1 VPTDPLHI
9 LKTVYG
15 YDAFRERQAEIIA
28 HVIAGNHAF
37 VLMPTGAGK
46 SLCYQVPAL
55 ARPGTGLVVSPLIAL
70 MDDQVAALRQA
81 GVKTAALNSRL
92 RGAER
97 DLLWRDIERG
107 ALDILYMA
115 PETLLRPES
124 LDRLKSVA
132 LSVIAI
138 DEAHC
143 VSQWGHDF
151 RPEYRALDCLA
162 DLFPSVPR
170 IALTATADAPTREE
184 IVSHLKIG
192 AHNSF
197 VSGFDRPNI
206 RYGVAEKTG
215 ATQQMLRFLNARKGE
230 SGIVYCLSRRKTED
244 MAATLDAHGFTA
256 LPYHAGMELKARE
269 ENQRRFQREQ
279 GLIMVATIAFGMG
292 IDKPDVRFVLH
303 VDLPSSIEAYY
314 QETGR
319 AGRDGLP
326 AEALMLYGAGDIAL
340 RRRFIDESEAPDV
353 RKRMEHTKLEAL
365 LGFAESC
372 QCRRQVLLAYFGD
385 DCAPCGN
392 CDACLDPP
400 QTFDGTIAAQK
411 LLSCIHRTG
420 ERFGQVHVISVL
432 LGEPDERIERLGHD
446 KLSTFGIGK
455 EHDRNAWRSIVRQLV
470 AHGLIAVDVTGHGG
484 LSISTKG
491 RQFLREK
498 PPLSLRALRKARPE
512 KKAAR
517 REAREALPAADRA
530 LFERLRSKRLELA
543 KAQNLP
549 PYVIFHDKTLQEI
562 AARTPR
568 SLAELAAISGVGET
582 KLARYGAAFLQ
593 VINGLDGEADT
604 DMGSAE
610 P

>member
-1 VPTDPLHI
+1 MAIDPLHI

-15 YDAFRERQAEIIA
+15 YDTFRERQAEIIA

-46 SLCYQVPAL
+46 SLCYQIPAL
-55 ARPGTGLVVSPLIAL
+55 ARPGMGLVVSPLIAL

-81 GVKTAALNSRL
+81 GVKATALNSRL
-92 RGAER
+92 WGAEK
-97 DLLWRDIERG
+97 DFLWRDIERG
-107 ALDILYMA
+107 ELDILYMA

-124 LDRLKSVA
+124 LDRLNSVA
-132 LSVIAI
+132 LSIIAV

-162 DLFPSVPR
+162 DLFPDVPR
-170 IALTATADAPTREE
+170 IALTATADAPTRAE

-192 AHNSF
+192 ARNSF
-197 VSGFDRPNI
+197 ISGFDRPNI

-215 ATQQMLRFLNARKGE
+215 ATQQVLRFLNARKGE
-230 SGIVYCLSRRKTED
+230 SCIVYCLSRRKTENV
-244 MAATLDAHGFTA
+244 AATLDAHGFTA

-269 ENQRRFQREQ
+269 DNQRRFQHEQ

-340 RRRFIDESEAPDV
+340 RRRFIDESEAPDL

-385 DCAPCGN
+385 ACAPCGN
-392 CDACLDPP
+392 CDTCLDPP
-400 QTFDGTIAAQK
+400 QTFDGSIAAQK
-411 LLSCIHRTG
+411 VLSCIYRTG
-420 ERFGQVHVISVL
+420 ERFGQAHVISVL
-432 LGEPDERIERLGHD
+432 LGELDERTERLGHD

-455 EHDRNAWRSIVRQLV
+455 ERDRNAWRSIIRQLI
-470 AHGLIAVDVTGHGG
+470 AHGLMTADVAGHGG
-484 LSISTKG
+484 LSISPKG

-498 PPLSLRALRKARPE
+498 PPLSLRVLRNVRPE
-512 KKAAR
+512 RKIAR
-517 REAREALPAADRA
+517 REEKEALPAGARA
-530 LFERLRSKRLELA
+530 LFERLRIKRLELA

-549 PYVIFHDKTLQEI
+549 PYVIFHDRTLQEI
-562 AARTPR
+562 AARAPR
-568 SLAELAAISGVGET
+568 TLTELAAISGVGEA
-582 KLARYGAAFLQ
+582 KLARYGEAFLQ
-593 VINGLDGEADT
+593 AINGLDMRTDADV
-604 DMGSAE
+604 GSAE